1 MACFKFLCWVTGA
14 WDFSHCSL
22 FFLFFFKRR
31 NSFFFFFL
39 LRLALSIYSCLFS
52 DSFEPWYESCHLHA
66 YTFTLY
72 VRKNTMRCAILNLCV
87 NFHNGSKTWADI
99 FFKNVNLEYNK
110 YKLRTAFDETKR
122 PSHLCTLCRCCDST
136 DVCVQLASKKRL
148 QLLGL

>member
-1 MACFKFLCWVTGA
+1 
-14 WDFSHCSL
+14 
-22 FFLFFFKRR
+22 
-31 NSFFFFFL
+31 
-39 LRLALSIYSCLFS
+39 
-52 DSFEPWYESCHLHA
+52 
-66 YTFTLY
+66 
-72 VRKNTMRCAILNLCV
+72 MRCAILNLCV